1 MAAIGAM
8 VEFIVIAHL
17 GIFGRDWDIHAL
29 IGGALLA
36 IVGTQVRRPRD
47 LRPRLRDLLHGR
59 AGPLV

>member
-1 MAAIGAM
+1 MAVVGAI

-17 GIFGRDWDIHAL
+17 GVFGRAWDIHAL

-36 IVGTQVRRPRD
+36 IVGTQVIALGD

-59 AGPLV
+59 ARPLV